1 MPPDVGVYVPPDVGV
16 YVPHVICMLYV
27 GTVEVFQFMYM
38 KVHSGIIECMCQH
51 M

>member
-1 MPPDVGVYVPPDVGV
+1 MPHG
-16 YVPHVICMLYV
+16 ICMLYV

-51 M
+51 I